1 MLGEYIMNDSKQM
14 DFVDG
19 KLYKALNFIYWI
31 TMSSTLFMISNIL
44 LIFAIYAIL
53 INSNGSPINIYHF
66 ITVGVLALPIG
77 PSLTGL
83 YTVMDKVIKNSDVS
97 VIRDYFAGYRRH
109 LGSSIIISFIIVLI
123 SVVAVINYHILSQSD
138 TLGFLL
144 LPLLAML
151 SLLLCVTLYV
161 FPLLTIKK
169 RKVIEVFKLSLYFAI
184 REFKVTLFLLL
195 SFVVSVYLMLLLP
208 TMLTFILPGTFCIV
222 TSYILQAVYKKV
234 I

>member
-14 DFVDG
+14 DLVDG
-19 KLYKALNFIYWI
+19 KLYKVMNFIYWI
-31 TMSSTLFMISNIL
+31 TMSSTLFIISNIL

-53 INSNGSPINIYHF
+53 MNSNSGSINIYHF
-66 ITVGVLALPIG
+66 ITIGVLAIPIG

-83 YTVMDKVIKNSDVS
+83 YTVMNKVVNKTDVS
-97 VIRDYFAGYRRH
+97 VIRDYFGGYRKH
-109 LGSSIIISFIIVLI
+109 LGSSIIVSFIILLI
-123 SVVAVINYHILSQSD
+123 SVLAVFNYFILNQSD

-151 SLLLCVTLYV
+151 SLLLCVTLYI

-169 RKVIEVFKLSLYFAI
+169 RKIIEVFKLSLFFTI

-195 SFVVSVYLMLLLP
+195 SFVVSAYLILLLP
-208 TMLTFILPGTFCIV
+208 TMLTFILPGTYCLI
-222 TSYILQAVYKKV
+222 TSYILQTVYKKV